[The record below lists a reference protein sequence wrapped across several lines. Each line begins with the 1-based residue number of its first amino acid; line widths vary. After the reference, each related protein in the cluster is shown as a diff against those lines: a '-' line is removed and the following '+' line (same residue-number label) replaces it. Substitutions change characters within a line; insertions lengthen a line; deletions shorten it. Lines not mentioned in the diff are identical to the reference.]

1 MGSKIGFDWERISNA
16 INTVNNSLILMT
28 LVIIG
33 IILYLNRKRVKKWV
47 KRVFKGKEEKK

>member
-1 MGSKIGFDWERISNA
+1 
-16 INTVNNSLILMT
+16 MT